1 MSAELD
7 GEVFKPLRDP
17 AVFVTGREHPVM
29 RTAAWA
35 KGEGLAAAF
44 LLVLIHGAGRQGR
57 LICANLVRCAWQPV
71 VPGTA

>member
-7 GEVFKPLRDP
+7 GEVLKPLRDP
-17 AVFVTGREHPVM
+17 AVFATAREHPVM

-35 KGEGLAAAF
+35 KGEGLAAEF
-44 LLVLIHGAGRQGR
+44 LLVLIRGAGRPGR